1 MIPEGYEAI
10 RENLNR
16 EEMLTV
22 ENAQL
27 VISNLEK
34 DLQLAQVKFQNV
46 MANLGATGDCQIV
59 KDEAGFHLVKQKE
72 AADAPVEPAPTD

>member
-1 MIPEGYEAI
+1 MIPEGYEAV
-10 RENLNR
+10 RENLSR

-34 DLQLAQVKFQNV
+34 DLQLARVNFQNV
-46 MANLGATGDCQIV
+46 MANLGATGNCQIV
-59 KDEAGFHLVKQKE
+59 KDESGFHLVQPKE
-72 AADAPVEPAPTD
+72 PVDASPEPAATD